1 MGTADPSS
9 TPERIDGPHLCRSW
23 TNQAEVTV
31 FGIHFIQED
40 SGDQIGA
47 AIGLMAGCVNGQ
59 EDSRWPHRWS

>member
-47 AIGLMAGCVNGQ
+47 AIASWLGA
-59 EDSRWPHRWS
+59 